1 MPKLPHPH
9 PHPQPPLPPPPDTLR
24 LRAAGVHLHVQRAGQ
39 GSPLLLLHGFP
50 DDADLWQPLV
60 PLLSP
65 RHRLWMPDQRGYRH
79 SDKPVLP
86 GDYTIDVLLADV
98 LALADHM
105 HGGAPGRIALAGHDW
120 GGMLAWAFAARYP
133 QRVERLVIFNAPHP
147 CRFAEL
153 LRSDAQQRAASAY
166 VQTLC
171 QPGQA
176 ALLAADGHA
185 RLRTLMSRAV
195 PGMCDEDIDAL
206 ARGWATPGALPA
218 MLNWYCGL
226 DFNAAVEGAGV
237 PALPGLGGASGH
249 IEAPTLLLWGDQD
262 GSFVPANLQGL
273 DRWVPRLQVRR
284 FAQGGHWLLREQPA
298 EVATAMVQFLSA

>member
-1 MPKLPHPH
+1 MLDSPPPQRLP
-9 PHPQPPLPPPPDTLR
+9 PQPQPGTLR
-24 LRAAGVHLHVQRAGQ
+24 LRAAGVHLHVQTAGQ

-50 DDADLWQPLV
+50 DDADLWQALV

-65 RHRLWMPDQRGYRH
+65 HHSLWMPDQRGYRH
-79 SDKPVLP
+79 SDKPALP
-86 GDYTIDVLLADV
+86 GDYAIDVLLADV

-105 HGGAPGRIALAGHDW
+105 HGGTPGRIALAGHDW

-171 QPGQA
+171 QPGHA
-176 ALLAADGHA
+176 ALMAADNCA
-185 RLRTLMSRAV
+185 RMRALMARAV
-195 PGMCDEDIDAL
+195 PGMRGDDIDAL

-218 MLNWYCGL
+218 MLNWYRAL
-226 DFNAAVEGAGV
+226 DFNAALAGAGV
-237 PALPGLGGASGH
+237 PALPSLGSASGH
-249 IEAPTLLLWGDQD
+249 IEAPTLLLWGEQD
-262 GSFVPANLQGL
+262 GSFVPANLQRL
-273 DRWVPRLQVRR
+273 ECWVPRLQLRR
-284 FAQGGHWLLREQPA
+284 FADGGHWLPRERPA
-298 EVATAMVQFLSA
+298 EVADAMLAFLSATD